1 MTKDLYTL
9 DGGKISELGRLGYE
23 NFDFLSYE
31 MKREHENNDDMICI
45 LENIHLSYLLGGCNI
60 IGTNTFQ
67 VNLHSFKKLGI
78 DNGQEILNKYIN
90 IAYNSLLK
98 YEEIKRKSKDDINIL
113 INPRNKKISV
123 YDYLSSYHN
132 VRKKFDILHEKD
144 VSFNIDNYLK
154 DIKIE
159 QKIGDH
165 KYKKF
170 NKNTNNYISFSN
182 GPYSSTFED
191 FSEYSGVMH
200 KNKEKN
206 ENKKMKKNEEKEEKK
221 KKTKKMK
228 YTNENLCSFVDEK
241 SQGKKQFKNILKF
254 SQEITKKNM
263 REYYQLDKNIINNKN
278 NIDRNIK
285 KSINY
290 KTYYKYSLYYDI
302 QMNIPHVNSYGREKY
317 NPIEIVPKMKKKIEN
332 INYNYK
338 GKTNIINTYNNNNNN
353 IFFNKKLFNYGI
365 EYYIDVSDQEII
377 SNCLF
382 KLNTF
387 CKNSDKLHLF
397 SLTTFSNIREVLTF
411 YNCIKYYGS
420 TFNNKVIIN
429 FFCNSCKYVG
439 CSNYSFFDIVSILL
453 YLDSYNKYI
462 KAIGLNCVN
471 IEYVYDLF
479 FPFQKYI
486 CPYNNINTNLYH
498 SQNIQMNHIVK
509 DVMNDLKK
517 NRYINDINFFCSPN
531 KSLEVVSFDNQNGDV
546 HFHNSTNQTNHVYNY
561 IGKWINVHVN
571 GFGGCCY
578 YNPYDI
584 SLINYKIN
592 ELL

>member
-1 MTKDLYTL
+1 MRKDLYTL
-9 DGGKISELGRLGYE
+9 DGGKISELGRLGYQ

-31 MKREHENNDDMICI
+31 MNEENENNDNMISI

-67 VNLHSFKKLGI
+67 VNLYSFKKLGI
-78 DNGQEILNKYIN
+78 DNGEEILNKYIN

-98 YEEIKRKSKDDINIL
+98 YEEIKRKSKDDINVL
-113 INPRNKKISV
+113 LNPRNKNISV

-132 VRKKFDILHEKD
+132 IRKKFDILHEKD

-159 QKIGDH
+159 QNIGH
-165 KYKKF
+165 NKYRKF
-170 NKNTNNYISFSN
+170 NKNRNNYISFSN
-182 GPYSSTFED
+182 GPYSSTFAD
-191 FSEYSGVMH
+191 FSEYSGVMQ
-200 KNKEKN
+200 KNKEDKN
-206 ENKKMKKNEEKEEKK
+206 GEKKKKMKKNKEKKEEKK
-221 KKTKKMK
+221 NK
-228 YTNENLCSFVDEK
+228 YINDNLCNFVDEK
-241 SQGKKQFKNILKF
+241 SQGKK
-254 SQEITKKNM
+254 KKNM
-263 REYYQLDKNIINNKN
+263 SEYYQLDKNIIKNKN

-290 KTYYKYSLYYDI
+290 KAYYKYSLYYDI
-302 QMNIPHVNSYGREKY
+302 QMNISSVNSYGREKY
-317 NPIEIVPKMKKKIEN
+317 NPIEIVPKMKKKIQNVNCTNKDE
-332 INYNYK
+332 
-338 GKTNIINTYNNNNNN
+338 TNIINTHNNNNNDN

-439 CSNYSFFDIVSILL
+439 CSKYSFFDIVSILL

-479 FPFQKYI
+479 YPFQKYI

-498 SQNIQMNHIVK
+498 SQNIQMNNIVK
-509 DVMNDLKK
+509 DVMKDLKK
-517 NRYINDINFFCSPN
+517 NRYINDFNFFCSPN
-531 KSLEVVSFDNQNGDV
+531 KSLEVVSFDDQNGDV
-546 HFHNSTNQTNHVYNY
+546 HFHNSANKTNHVYNY
-561 IGKWINVHVN
+561 IEKWINVHVN

>member
-1 MTKDLYTL
+1 MTKYLYTL

-31 MKREHENNDDMICI
+31 MKGEHEKNDDMISI

-98 YEEIKRKSKDDINIL
+98 YEEIKRKSKDDINVL
-113 INPRNKKISV
+113 INPRNKNNISV

-144 VSFNIDNYLK
+144 FSFNIDNYLK

-159 QKIGDH
+159 QSIGDN
-165 KYKKF
+165 KYRKF
-170 NKNTNNYISFSN
+170 NKSTDNYISFSN
-182 GPYSSTFED
+182 GPYSSTFAD

-200 KNKEKN
+200 KNKDKKG
-206 ENKKMKKNEEKEEKK
+206 NKKMKKNVEKEEDEKK
-221 KKTKKMK
+221 KKKV
-228 YTNENLCSFVDEK
+228 S
-241 SQGKKQFKNILKF
+241 
-254 SQEITKKNM
+254 
-263 REYYQLDKNIINNKN
+263 EYYQLDKNIINNKN
-278 NIDRNIK
+278 NINRNIK

-290 KTYYKYSLYYDI
+290 REYNKYSLYYDI
-302 QMNIPHVNSYGREKY
+302 QMNIPRLNFYGREKY
-317 NPIEIVPKMKKKIEN
+317 NPIEIVPKIKKKNEN
-332 INYNYK
+332 INYK
-338 GKTNIINTYNNNNNN
+338 GQTNIINTYNNNNNIN
-353 IFFNKKLFNYGI
+353 NNNNNDEIFFDKKLFNYGI

-387 CKNSDKLHLF
+387 CKNHDKLHLF

-439 CSNYSFFDIVSILL
+439 CSKYSFFDIVSILL

-479 FPFQKYI
+479 YPFQKYI
-486 CPYNNINTNLYH
+486 CPYNNININLYH
-498 SQNIQMNHIVK
+498 SQNNQMNNIVK
-509 DVMNDLKK
+509 NVMNDLKK
-517 NRYINDINFFCSPN
+517 NRYIYDMNFFCSPN
-531 KSLEVVSFDNQNGDV
+531 KSLEVVSFDDANGDV
-546 HFHNSTNQTNHVYNY
+546 HFHNSSNQTNHVYNY